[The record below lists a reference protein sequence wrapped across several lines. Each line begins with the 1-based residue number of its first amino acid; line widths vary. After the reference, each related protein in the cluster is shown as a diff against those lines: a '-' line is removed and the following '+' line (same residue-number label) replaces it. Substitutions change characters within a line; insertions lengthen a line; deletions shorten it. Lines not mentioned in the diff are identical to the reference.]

1 MDSGLCSRCG
11 GNLTSSGVCNVC
23 GQDAYSPQAGG
34 PVGVGSG
41 GAGMNSGQAQA
52 SNKRAFLFNRI
63 TNQRFSL
70 VQSVSKIGRDQTNH
84 IPLTNDHYISR
95 NHAWVLQ
102 MQGGYWIEDLGST
115 NGTMLN
121 GELLR
126 ERQQISAGDLLT
138 LGKTELVFIME

>member
-11 GNLTSSGVCNVC
+11 GNLTSNGVCTVC
-23 GQDAYSPQAGG
+23 GQDAHNPQSGAPMG
-34 PVGVGSG
+34 G
-41 GAGMNSGQAQA
+41 GAGMNMGQGQAA
-52 SNKRAFLFNRI
+52 NRRAFLLNRI

-126 ERQQISAGDLLT
+126 ERQQINAGDLLT
-138 LGKTELVFIME
+138 LGKTELVFMME

>member
-11 GNLTSSGVCNVC
+11 GNLTSNGVCTVC
-23 GQDAYSPQAGG
+23 GQDAHNPSASAQMGG
-34 PVGVGSG
+34 GH
-41 GAGMNSGQAQA
+41 GMQSGQAQA
-52 SNKRAFLFNRI
+52 TNRRAILFNRL

-84 IPLTNDHYISR
+84 IPITNDHYISR

-126 ERQQISAGDLLT
+126 ERQQINAGDLLT
-138 LGKTELVFIME
+138 LGKTELVFLME

>member
-1 MDSGLCSRCG
+1 MG
-11 GNLTSSGVCNVC
+11 G
-23 GQDAYSPQAGG
+23 GQ
-34 PVGVGSG
+34 
-41 GAGMNSGQAQA
+41 GMQSGQAQA
-52 SNKRAFLFNRI
+52 TNRRAILFNRI

-126 ERQQISAGDLLT
+126 ERQQINAGDLLT
-138 LGKTELVFIME
+138 LGKTELVFLME

>member
-11 GNLTSSGVCNVC
+11 GNLTSNGVCTVC
-23 GQDAYSPQAGG
+23 GQDVRNPSASAQMG
-34 PVGVGSG
+34 G
-41 GAGMNSGQAQA
+41 GAGMRPDPAQSA
-52 SNKRAFLFNRI
+52 NKRAILFNRI

-84 IPLTNDHYISR
+84 IPITNDHYISR

-126 ERQQISAGDLLT
+126 ERQQINAGDLLT
-138 LGKTELVFIME
+138 LGKTELVFLME

>member
-1 MDSGLCSRCG
+1 MG
-11 GNLTSSGVCNVC
+11 G
-23 GQDAYSPQAGG
+23 GQ
-34 PVGVGSG
+34 
-41 GAGMNSGQAQA
+41 GMHPGQGQAA
-52 SNKRAFLFNRI
+52 NKRAILFNRL

-126 ERQQISAGDLLT
+126 ERQQINAGDLLT
-138 LGKTELVFIME
+138 LGKTELVFLME

>member
-11 GNLTSSGVCNVC
+11 GNLATNGVCGVC
-23 GQDAYSPQAGG
+23 GWDAHNPNAGASGMSVGG
-34 PVGVGSG
+34 PAMG
-41 GAGMNSGQAQA
+41 GGA
-52 SNKRAFLFNRI
+52 SNKRAFLYNRL

-126 ERQQISAGDLLT
+126 ERQQINNGDLLT
-138 LGKTELVFIME
+138 LGKTELVFMME